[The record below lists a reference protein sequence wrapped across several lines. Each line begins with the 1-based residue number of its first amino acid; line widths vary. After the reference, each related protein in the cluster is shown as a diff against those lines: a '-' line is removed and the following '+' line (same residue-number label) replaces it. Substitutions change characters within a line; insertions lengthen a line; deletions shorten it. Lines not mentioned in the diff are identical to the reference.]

1 MRIRYLV
8 ILLIMQSGYL
18 ASQWT
23 EQTSGV
29 SVTLYAVSA
38 VDNNTAWICGLGGV
52 VLLTTNGGQNWNL
65 TSTPNPSLFIYT
77 IYGISKTTALL
88 AGNSSSS
95 YLYRTTN
102 SGNNWTEVFT
112 EAGGFINSIAGSQ
125 TDSNYLFMNGD
136 PVGGRWSLWQSF
148 NGGAAWD
155 STANNLMIP
164 DNGSEAGFIN
174 SLFMDY
180 GYIWFGTI
188 NERIYRI
195 DNSGFFSQP
204 TTGLSHVYG
213 IWFNNALTGM
223 AGASSMV
230 LSQNSG
236 ANWLPLAAP
245 GSGLISGVTGTGN
258 QWWFTKGTSVY
269 YSSNNGNS
277 WSTAT
282 TQSGFYYHITKAR
295 AANNNNIWAIRQG
308 GGISK
313 FTYITSVHP
322 VNDIVPVEFRL
333 YQNYTNPFNP
343 STIIKFDIPSSAAGR
358 VILTVYDILGREISV
373 PVDKELNAGSY
384 EADFDGSELTSGIYF
399 YRIGAGT
406 YSQVK
411 KMILIK

>member
-1 MRIRYLV
+1 MFQTVYL
-8 ILLIMQSGYL
+8 G
-18 ASQWT
+18 SQWT

-38 VDNNTAWICGLGGV
+38 VDNNTAWICGVGGV
-52 VLLTTNGGQNWNL
+52 VLLTTNGGQNWSL
-65 TSTPNPSLFIYT
+65 TPTPNPSLSIYT

-88 AGNSSSS
+88 AGSGSSS

-102 SGNNWTEVFT
+102 SGNNWTQVFT

-125 TDSNYLFMNGD
+125 ADSNYLFMYGD

-148 NGGAAWD
+148 NGGVSWD

-164 DNGSEAGFIN
+164 ENGTEAGFIN
-174 SLFMDY
+174 SLFMGY

-195 DNSGFFSQP
+195 DNLGFSAQP

-230 LSQNSG
+230 SSQNSG
-236 ANWLPLAAP
+236 ASWSPLPVP
-245 GSGLISGVTGTGN
+245 GSGLISGITGFGN
-258 QWWFTKGTSVY
+258 EWWFTKGTSVY
-269 YSSNNGNS
+269 YSSNNGVT
-277 WSTAT
+277 WSAST

-295 AANNNNIWAIRQG
+295 ALNNNTIWAIRQG

-313 FTYITSVHP
+313 LNYITSAEP
-322 VNDIVPVEFRL
+322 VNNIIPADFSL
-333 YQNYTNPFNP
+333 SQNYPNPFNP
-343 STIIKFDIPSSAAGR
+343 VTKIKFDIPITGNISVLLS
-358 VILTVYDILGREISV
+358 VYDILGREAAQLV
-373 PVDKELNAGSY
+373 NGKLNPGSY
-384 EADFDGSELTSGIYF
+384 EVEFDGSSLASGVYF
-399 YRIGAGT
+399 YRLAAEGNGQSFTKAL
-406 YSQVK
+406 
-411 KMILIK
+411 KMLMIK